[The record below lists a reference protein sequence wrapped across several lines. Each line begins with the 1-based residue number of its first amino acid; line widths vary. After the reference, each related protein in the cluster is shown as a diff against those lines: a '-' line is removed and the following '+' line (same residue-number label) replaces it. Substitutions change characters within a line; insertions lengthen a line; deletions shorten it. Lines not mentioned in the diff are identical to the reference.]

1 MRKLLPMLAVAAV
14 FSLSMLVVRAAED
27 KEKTLKGESDCAKC
41 TLKEKGVTKCKNV
54 LTVEEDGKKIHYYL
68 TDMKKHQD
76 LFCQGGKKLEIVG
89 VVTEKDGKKEL
100 KATSIKEI
108 D

>member
-1 MRKLLPMLAVAAV
+1 MRKLLPMLAVAVV

-27 KEKTLKGESDCAKC
+27 TEKTLKGETDCAKC
-41 TLKEKGVTKCKNV
+41 TLKEAGVTKCKNV
-54 LTVEEDGKKIHYYL
+54 LTVEESGKKVHYYL
-68 TDMKKHQD
+68 TKMDKHRE
-76 LFCQGGKKLEIVG
+76 LFCQGGKKVEIVG

-108 D
+108 E

>member
-1 MRKLLPMLAVAAV
+1 MRKLFGFLAVAFL
-14 FSLSMLVVRAAED
+14 FSASMLVVKAAD
-27 KEKTLKGESDCAKC
+27 DAEKTLKGETDCAKC
-41 TLKEKGVTKCKNV
+41 TLKEAGVTKCKNV
-54 LTVEEDGKKIHYYL
+54 LTVEESGKKVHYYL
-68 TDMKKHQD
+68 TKNDKHAD
-76 LFCQGGKKLEIVG
+76 LFCQGGKKVEIVG